1 MHALELA
8 KTLWN
13 LTCSEPNAL
22 DSGADEQLLR
32 HAKAALAFADTILGN
47 FGQEGDEGGPLD
59 EVQVLSKLLGGQ

>member
-22 DSGADEQLLR
+22 SPGAEEQLRR
-32 HAKAALAFADTILGN
+32 HARAALTFAAAVLGN

-59 EVQVLSKLLGGQ
+59 EVQVLSKLLDGQ